1 MPFFQK
7 NKNLIHLYEGFV
19 KKFEKHLNQLEFSL
33 FAVSVARQYDDV
45 AAAISYLQTV
55 MATVSSNEQANVV
68 IKVNLARNK
77 LLINKIEEA
86 KVLLE
91 EVKAS
96 IDSYMGIME
105 SVCHSQF
112 YLAQLEF
119 YKTKGS
125 SGEYF
130 KNSLLYLDYTPLSSI
145 NETLQLTLAYDLAL
159 AALIGDTIY
168 NFGELL
174 QHPILKVLEGTKH
187 EWLAQ
192 TLFVFNAGDIDK
204 WKQIYQTQQSSQP
217 ALSKNT
223 EFLNQKIRIMALM
236 EMCFKRTSVSRTL
249 TFKDISATCGLPTE
263 LVELLLMKSFSL
275 KVVRGVIDQVDQT
288 VRIKWVQPRVLD
300 LDQISSIHDRLKTWS
315 SEVHKTANYL
325 EENFAGSL

>member
-1 MPFFQK
+1 V
-7 NKNLIHLYEGFV
+7 L
-19 KKFEKHLNQLEFSL
+19 
-33 FAVSVARQYDDV
+33 
-45 AAAISYLQTV
+45 T
-55 MATVSSNEQANVV
+55 TVSSNDQANVV
-68 IKVNLARNK
+68 IKANLARNK
-77 LLINKIEEA
+77 LQANKIEET

-91 EVKAS
+91 EVKTS
-96 IDSYMGIME
+96 IDNYVGIME

-119 YKTKGS
+119 YKAKGS
-125 SGEYF
+125 SADYF

-145 NETLQLTLAYDLAL
+145 SEAQQVTLAYDLAL

-174 QHPILKVLEGTKH
+174 QHPILKVLHGTKH

-192 TLFVFNAGDIDK
+192 TLFIFNAGDLDK
-204 WKQIYQTQQSSQP
+204 WKQIYQNQQNSQP

-236 EMCFKRTSVSRTL
+236 EMCFKRTSISRTL
-249 TFKDISATCGLPTE
+249 TFKDISTTCGLPTE

-275 KVVRGVIDQVDQT
+275 KVVRGLIDQVDQT

-300 LDQISSIHDRLKTWS
+300 LDQISSIRDRLKTWS
-315 SEVHKTANYL
+315 TEVHKTANYL
-325 EENFAGSL
+325 EENFAGAV